1 MCLWGDCRRLVQG
14 LVEGL
19 QYLISAV
26 AVGVKEGG
34 VF

>member
-1 MCLWGDCRRLVQG
+1 MCLRGRLAQG

-19 QYLISAV
+19 QYLVSAV